1 MKRLSLYLFLLLFSL
16 QTSSWADDIRDFQIE
31 GVSLGDSA
39 LDYFTEEEIEESEKI
54 FYEHNK
60 FITVL
65 FYKHPS
71 LKVYDSASFIYKP
84 NDKKYK
90 IYGVEGTLYFRNSV
104 IDCYKKQDDIVSE
117 LSKLFGN
124 EAKINTYTGKHRDD
138 KSGNSKYTVSD
149 FDFKTGSSVRVMC
162 YDWSEKMTEKNRWYD
177 SLLVVINSAE
187 FMNFLTDLA
196 NE

>member
-1 MKRLSLYLFLLLFSL
+1 MKKLSSYLFLILFSF
-16 QTSSWADDIRDFQIE
+16 SVPSFAEDISDFQIE
-31 GVSLGDSA
+31 GMSIGDSA
-39 LDYFTEEEIEESEKI
+39 LDYFSKEEIEEGEKI
-54 FYEHNK
+54 FYEYNK
-60 FITVL
+60 FVTVL

-71 LKVYDSASFIYKP
+71 LKVYDSISVIYKP

-138 KSGNSKYTVSD
+138 KSGNSKYTSTD
-149 FDFKTGSSVRVMC
+149 FDFKTGSSARVMC
-162 YDWSEKMTEKNRWYD
+162 YDWSEEMTRKNRWSD
-177 SLLVVINSAE
+177 TLLVAINSAE
-187 FMNFLTDLA
+187 FMNFLTGLA

>member
-1 MKRLSLYLFLLLFSL
+1 MKKFIAILILIFTL
-16 QTSSWADDIRDFQIE
+16 QTPSWADDIRDFQIE

-71 LKVYDSASFIYKP
+71 LKVYDSISVIYKP

-90 IYGVEGTLYFRNSV
+90 IYGVEGTLYFTNNI
-104 IDCYKKQDDIVSE
+104 IDCYKKQDDIISE
-117 LSKLFGN
+117 LSEFFGN

-138 KSGNSKYTVSD
+138 KSGNSKYTITD
-149 FDFKTGSSVRVMC
+149 FDFKTGRSARVMC
-162 YDWSEKMTEKNRWYD
+162 YDWSEEMTRKNRWPD
-177 SLLVVINSAE
+177 ALLVVINSAE

>member
-1 MKRLSLYLFLLLFSL
+1 MKKLLGILALGLFLITPS
-16 QTSSWADDIRDFQIE
+16 QADDIRDFQIE
-31 GVSLGDSA
+31 GMSIGDSA
-39 LDYFTEEEIEESEKI
+39 LNYFTEEEIEEGEKI

-71 LKVYDSASFIYKP
+71 LKVYDSVSFIYKP

-90 IYGVEGTLYFRNSV
+90 IYGVEGTLYFRNNV
-104 IDCYKKQDDIVSE
+104 IDCYKKQDEIVSE
-117 LSKLFGN
+117 LFKLFGN

-177 SLLVVINSAE
+177 SLLVAINSAE

>member
-1 MKRLSLYLFLLLFSL
+1 M
-16 QTSSWADDIRDFQIE
+16 
-31 GVSLGDSA
+31 
-39 LDYFTEEEIEESEKI
+39 
-54 FYEHNK
+54 
-60 FITVL
+60 
-65 FYKHPS
+65 
-71 LKVYDSASFIYKP
+71 
-84 NDKKYK
+84 
-90 IYGVEGTLYFRNSV
+90 EGTLYFRNSV

-138 KSGNSKYTVSD
+138 KSGNSKYTVTD
-149 FDFKTGSSVRVMC
+149 FDFKTGSSARVMC

>member
-1 MKRLSLYLFLLLFSL
+1 MKRLSLYLFLILFTL

-31 GVSLGDSA
+31 GISIGDSA
-39 LDYFTEEEIEESEKI
+39 LDYFTEEEIEEGEEI
-54 FYEHNK
+54 LYEHNK
-60 FITVL
+60 FISVL

-71 LKVYDSASFIYKP
+71 LKVYDGVSFIYKP

-90 IYGVEGTLYFRNSV
+90 IYGVEGTLYFTNN
-104 IDCYKKQDDIVSE
+104 IIECYKKQDNIVSE
-117 LSKLFGN
+117 LSEFFGN

-138 KSGNSKYTVSD
+138 KSGNSKYTSTD
-149 FDFKTGSSVRVMC
+149 FDFKTGSSARVMC
-162 YDWSEKMTEKNRWYD
+162 YDWSEEMTRKNSWSD